1 MVELVADGAGEEPF
15 RRKLVLAAEP
25 VAIYNFHL
33 FGAGNYALL
42 ALYRKAAL
50 GARLLALF
58 IVYFGIDELE
68 KALLHVYHDYARRT
82 GVSDAALWLL
92 YVIRLGGNNL
102 TQASICADWHYP
114 PQTINSA
121 LKRLESQGL
130 VALAPA
136 TGSRRDKAVSL
147 TTEGERVAAGAIDPL
162 IEAERSALAAL
173 GPEERA
179 ALVSLSRRYLDL
191 LSERLDALE
200 GGAR

>member
-1 MVELVADGAGEEPF
+1 MPPTNDQH
-15 RRKLVLAAEP
+15 
-25 VAIYNFHL
+25 ITYNRTSK
-33 FGAGNYALL
+33 G
-42 ALYRKAAL
+42 
-50 GARLLALF
+50 
-58 IVYFGIDELE
+58 LE
-68 KALLHVYHDYARRT
+68 QLYHDYARRT

-114 PQTINSA
+114 PQTINSV

-136 TGSRRDKAVSL
+136 TGSRRDKAVRL

-179 ALVSLSRRYLDL
+179 ALASLSRRYLDL

>member
-1 MVELVADGAGEEPF
+1 MPPTNDQHITYNRTSKEPEQ
-15 RRKLVLAAEP
+15 L
-25 VAIYNFHL
+25 
-33 FGAGNYALL
+33 
-42 ALYRKAAL
+42 
-50 GARLLALF
+50 
-58 IVYFGIDELE
+58 
-68 KALLHVYHDYARRT
+68 YHDYARRT

-92 YVIRLGGNNL
+92 YVIRLGGNSL

-130 VALAPA
+130 VALA
-136 TGSRRDKAVSL
+136 
-147 TTEGERVAAGAIDPL
+147 DPL

>member
-1 MVELVADGAGEEPF
+1 M
-15 RRKLVLAAEP
+15 
-25 VAIYNFHL
+25 
-33 FGAGNYALL
+33 
-42 ALYRKAAL
+42 
-50 GARLLALF
+50 
-58 IVYFGIDELE
+58 
-68 KALLHVYHDYARRT
+68 
-82 GVSDAALWLL
+82 
-92 YVIRLGGNNL
+92 IRLGGNNL

-136 TGSRRDKAVSL
+136 TGSRRDKAVRL